1 MPTRAV
7 LTAKTTHTAQ
17 TPQIENDRKPSPAT
31 MKPKCWPSFVLLIGI
46 SIGPGISVHADDQT
60 TVPPDHAR
68 RMQEG
73 LALFKEKVR
82 PALVQNCL
90 NCHGGKT
97 IKAGLDLSDRA
108 ELVKTGVLDGGG
120 AESRLMALIRHTEE
134 PHMPQKAA
142 KLPEPTIAAI
152 ARWVDC
158 GAPYDQPLVPRPDA
172 RAARMNAAT
181 ERERRFWSFRG
192 LRPTT
197 PPPPLREEAWV
208 RTPVDSFILAALEN
222 HGLRPN
228 PPADRRTLIRRLCFD
243 LTGLP
248 PSPDEID
255 AFVADPAPDAYE
267 CLVDRLLASPHHGE
281 RDTRHWIDVA
291 RFAESDG
298 YEHDTDRV
306 FAYHYRDFLVKA
318 FNADM
323 PYDRFVHWQ
332 LAGDELAPD
341 DPLAMAATGFLGA
354 GAFPTQLTEA
364 EFESARYNE
373 LDDMVATTGSAF
385 LGLSIGCARC
395 HDHKYDPIPSD
406 DYYALAA
413 VFTKTIRSEVDIVP
427 VGVTA
432 PTKVQVTAEGFRPV
446 KHYAD
451 ERGFP
456 HFYPKTFRL
465 RRGDVAQKQGEAAP
479 GVLGILTSGDR
490 NIASWKVEPVRSRA
504 GASFQ
509 RAAFAGW
516 LTDSEYGAG
525 ALLARV
531 MVNRLW
537 QCHFGQGLVAT
548 PNDFGSQGSR
558 PSHPALLDWLAHTFI
573 ENGWRQKSIHRLIV
587 TSAVYMQDSRYDE
600 SRAAVDRENVF
611 YWRHTPRRLEAEP
624 IRDAMLVAAGRL
636 DTRMYG
642 PGTLDKAMS
651 RRSVYFRIKRSQ
663 LVPMMMLFD
672 WPEHLV
678 SIGRRGT
685 TTTAP
690 QALSFL
696 NGDLA
701 RRCALGFAD
710 RLAIETDRSSI
721 AIHGYRIAF
730 GRDPTEAET
739 QLATSFIAT
748 QRSAYLS
755 EGRPEPSQ
763 AALVDFCQTLMQMSE
778 FIYIP

>member
-1 MPTRAV
+1 M
-7 LTAKTTHTAQ
+7 KTH
-17 TPQIENDRKPSPAT
+17 
-31 MKPKCWPSFVLLIGI
+31 CWPYFVLAFSC
-46 SIGPGISVHADDQT
+46 SIAHGLWVRGDDRA

-73 LALFKEKVR
+73 LALFKEKIR
-82 PALVQNCL
+82 PALIERCL

-97 IKAGLDLSDRA
+97 IKGGLDLSDRT
-108 ELVKTGVLDGGG
+108 ELVKAGVLEGGG
-120 AESRLMALIRHTEE
+120 AASRLLLLIRHTEE
-134 PHMPQKAA
+134 PHMPQKAP
-142 KLPEPTIAAI
+142 KLPEVTIAAI

-158 GAPYDQPLVPRPDA
+158 GAPYDQPLAPRL
-172 RAARMNAAT
+172 AALDGPKNTST

-192 LRPTT
+192 LHPTA
-197 PPPPLREEAWV
+197 PAQRLHEEAWV
-208 RTPVDSFILAALEN
+208 RTPIDRFILGALEH

-228 PPADRRTLIRRLCFD
+228 PSADRGTLIRRVCFD

-267 CLVDRLLASPHHGE
+267 RLVDRLLASPHHGE
-281 RDTRHWIDVA
+281 RDARHWMDVA

-298 YEHDTDRV
+298 YEHDSDRP
-306 FAYHYRDFLVKA
+306 FAYHYRDFLIKA
-318 FNADM
+318 FNAGM

-341 DPLAMAATGFLGA
+341 DPLGMAATGFLGA
-354 GAFPTQLTEA
+354 GAFPTQLTET

-406 DYYALAA
+406 DYYGLAA
-413 VFTKTIRSEVDIVP
+413 VFTRTIRSEVDVVP
-427 VGVTA
+427 AGGTVPA
-432 PTKVQVTAEGFRPV
+432 KVQVTAEGFKPV
-446 KHYAD
+446 KHFAD
-451 ERGFP
+451 DRGFP

-465 RRGDVAQKQGEAAP
+465 RRGDVAQKQGEANP
-479 GVLGILTSGDR
+479 GVLGILTSGGRD
-490 NIASWKVEPVRSRA
+490 IASWKVERITSRA
-504 GASFQ
+504 GASFH

-516 LTDSEYGAG
+516 LTDTEDGAG
-525 ALLARV
+525 ALVARV

-537 QCHFGQGLVAT
+537 QNHFGRGLVAT

-558 PSHPALLDWLAHTFI
+558 PSHPELLDSLAQALITH
-573 ENGWRQKSIHRLIV
+573 GWQLKPIQRLIA

-600 SRAAVDRENVF
+600 ARAAVDRENVF

-624 IRDAMLVAAGRL
+624 IRDAMLMAAGHL

-642 PGTLDKAMS
+642 PGTLDPAIP
-651 RRSVYFRIKRSQ
+651 RSSIYFRIKRSQ

-685 TTTAP
+685 TTTAT

-696 NGDLA
+696 NGVLA

-710 RLAIETDRSSI
+710 RVAIGPDPALI
-721 AIHGYRIAF
+721 AARGYRIAF
-730 GRDPTEAET
+730 GREPTEAET
-739 QLATSFIAT
+739 RLATKFLAT
-748 QRSAYLS
+748 QRSAYAS
-755 EGRPEPSQ
+755 EGRPEPDRAAQVDYCQ
-763 AALVDFCQTLMQMSE
+763 ALMQMSE
-778 FIYIP
+778 FIFIP